1 MEIMTM
7 NRRIEEFDSPTD
19 PKFLALV
26 QAGAHTDRE
35 LTEEDIKQEWRRDM
49 GDVQYSVFGIVVN
62 DSIQYF
68 GSKRDESK
76 QKISN
81 YEGEELAKDILKTLD
96 GVTVDNPRLSIDE
109 INQELV
115 IALPGEPAIRIPEK
129 GEPTSI

>member
-1 MEIMTM
+1 METMTM
-7 NRRIEEFDSPTD
+7 NRRTEEFDSPAD

-26 QAGAHTDRE
+26 QAGTHTDKE
-35 LTEEDIKQEWRRDM
+35 LTEKDIRQEWRRDM
-49 GDVQYSVFGIVVN
+49 GDIQYSVFGIVVN

-68 GSKRDESK
+68 GSKRDESE

-81 YEGEELAKDILKTLD
+81 YEGAALAKDILKTLEGTD
-96 GVTVDNPRLSIDE
+96 VKNARLSIDE
-109 INQELV
+109 INKELV